1 MSHYCLQCKSQ
12 NLQTAEFD
20 LGVTPMWIARES
32 TADDL
37 FEEAVHAAEEAGYIK
52 KGDRVVLT
60 AGVPLGVSG
69 KTNMIRV
76 VEV

>member
-1 MSHYCLQCKSQ
+1 MSW
-12 NLQTAEFD
+12 
-20 LGVTPMWIARES
+20 GVIPIWIARES

-37 FEEAVHAAEEAGYIK
+37 FDEAVRAAEEAGYIK
-52 KGDRVVLT
+52 KGDKVVLT
-60 AGVPLGVSG
+60 AGVPLGISG